1 MLWQG
6 MNFPLFV
13 EHVPWTLFFCR
24 RALWDVGL
32 NYGHGT
38 GHGIG
43 AYLNV
48 HEYPPLISSTN
59 GETGMVKNMFTSN
72 G

>member
-1 MLWQG
+1 MS
-6 MNFPLFV
+6 
-13 EHVPWTLFFCR
+13 ETEISCR

-59 GETGMVKNMFTSN
+59 GDPGMVENMFTSN